1 MKKHQWAYER
11 FGWTDLTPES
21 KKIFE
26 STELDL
32 MPIMREFKIL
42 AEADMSNDQIIGL
55 FKGAEDISR
64 EKGHRTMFGKAAKL
78 PVDAAKKVN
87 SFLDKWVVNTLKN
100 SKTLENWEP
109 KYKEL
114 KKKYREKF
122 GNNKSGQK
130 ILAMVDALGG
140 IMESRPIVQSAVIA
154 LMTTLLVGGGGLGLL
169 GTVGVV
175 TILTGATEAIKG
187 SDLGTIAGKAVKAG
201 VLGLISGA
209 VFQALS
215 TWFSHLRIDSI
226 SVGPEQAG
234 IEKISFSGQQTV
246 HSVLG
251 DRLNSFRISDAMV
264 TPTEAGAIRDAVLRV
279 ATGDPTAYNTLLG
292 IARKISSPEHAE
304 MLKNIVGEALAKTI
318 NNDGFL
324 KSIKTIGSIVMGA
337 AAGSAAGTG
346 NIDRKEPTTETIK
359 LDLPIMEGLWAD
371 LTLEFGAG
379 KLMKAWN
386 QAGRPTDSVEIA
398 QMLARL
404 GMDDD
409 DMRDAFKRA
418 GLSDE
423 DVESTMTALAS
434 GEDDEIDLPFITGDG
449 DIDREAKKILKT
461 KGEEDLKKFYQ
472 EKLAALKAQIA
483 NSEKP
488 ADGQPAGGTSDHE
501 ELIKSM
507 RELVSKKDASG
518 IASLINGATDINEKT
533 KRRLLGFVTQ
543 AQIPDE
549 DKKKI
554 ADLINTKA
562 TVAEMEL
569 FEEISNMLRAL
580 KMSWKDLGYK
590 YVIKEHRTNTVIL
603 V

>member
-1 MKKHQWAYER
+1 MMKKHQWAYER
-11 FGWTDLTPES
+11 LGWTDLTPES

-32 MPIMREFKIL
+32 MPILREFRVL
-42 AEADMSNDQIIGL
+42 AEAEMTNAQITGL

-109 KYKEL
+109 KYKDL
-114 KKKYREKF
+114 KQKYREKF
-122 GNNKSGQK
+122 GKNKAGQK

-140 IMESRPIVQSAVIA
+140 IMESRPIVQAAVIA
-154 LMTTLLVGGGGLGLL
+154 LMTTLLVGSGGLGLL

-215 TWFSHLRIDSI
+215 SWFSHLRIDSI

-234 IEKISFSGQQTV
+234 IEKISFSGRETV
-246 HSVLG
+246 HSILG
-251 DRLNSFRISDAMV
+251 DRINSFRISDAMV

-279 ATGDPTAYNTLLG
+279 ATGDPTAYNTLLD
-292 IARKISSPEHAE
+292 IARKISSPEHAD
-304 MLKNIVGEALAKTI
+304 MLKNLVGETLAKTVS
-318 NNDGFL
+318 NDGFL
-324 KSIKTIGSIVMGA
+324 KSIQTIGSIVKGAAAAGA
-337 AAGSAAGTG
+337 AAGAG
-346 NIDRKEPTTETIK
+346 NIDRKEPTAESTK
-359 LDLPIMEGLWAD
+359 LSLPIMEGLWAD

-398 QMLARL
+398 QMLARM

-418 GLSDE
+418 GLD
-423 DVESTMTALAS
+423 DTDIESTMVAVAS
-434 GEDDEIDLPFITGDG
+434 GEDDDIDLPFITGDG
-449 DIDREAKKILKT
+449 DIDREAKRILKT
-461 KGEEDLKKFYQ
+461 KGEDELKKFYQ
-472 EKLAALKAQIA
+472 EKLAALKAQVA
-483 NSEKP
+483 SEEKP
-488 ADGQPAGGTSDHE
+488 TGDATSTDDT
-501 ELIKSM
+501 ITKM
-507 RELVSKKDASG
+507 RELSKEKNVDG
-518 IASLINGATDINEKT
+518 MKSLIGNLASMDAATK
-533 KRRLLGFVTQ
+533 KRLLGFVTQ
-543 AQIPDE
+543 AEITDDE
-549 DKKKI
+549 KKAI
-554 ADLINTKA
+554 ADLINKA
-562 TVAEMEL
+562 TVAEMSL
-569 FEEISNMLRAL
+569 FEEISNVLRASN
-580 KMSWKDLGYK
+580 MSWKDLGYR
-590 YVIKEHRTNTVIL
+590 YVIKERRSNSVIL

>member
-1 MKKHQWAYER
+1 MMKKHQWAYER
-11 FGWTDLTPES
+11 LGWTDLTPES

-32 MPIMREFKIL
+32 MPILREFRVL
-42 AEADMSNDQIIGL
+42 DEAEMTNAQITGL

-109 KYKEL
+109 KYKDL
-114 KKKYREKF
+114 KQKYREKF
-122 GNNKSGQK
+122 GKNKAGQK

-140 IMESRPIVQSAVIA
+140 IMESRPIVQAAVIA
-154 LMTTLLVGGGGLGLL
+154 LMTTLLVGSGGLGLL

-215 TWFSHLRIDSI
+215 SWFSHLRIDSI

-234 IEKISFSGQQTV
+234 IEKISFSGRETV
-246 HSVLG
+246 HSILG
-251 DRLNSFRISDAMV
+251 DRINSFRISDAMV

-279 ATGDPTAYNTLLG
+279 ATGDPTAYNTLLD
-292 IARKISSPEHAE
+292 IARKISSPEHAD
-304 MLKNIVGEALAKTI
+304 MLKNLVGETLAKTVS
-318 NNDGFL
+318 NDGFL
-324 KSIKTIGSIVMGA
+324 KSIQTIGSIVKGA
-337 AAGSAAGTG
+337 AAGAAAGAG
-346 NIDRKEPTTETIK
+346 NIDRKEPTAESTK
-359 LDLPIMEGLWAD
+359 LSLPIMEGLWAD

-398 QMLARL
+398 QMLARM

-418 GLSDE
+418 GLD
-423 DVESTMTALAS
+423 DTDIESTMVAVAS
-434 GEDDEIDLPFITGDG
+434 GEDDDIDLPFITGDG
-449 DIDREAKKILKT
+449 DIDREAKRILKT
-461 KGEEDLKKFYQ
+461 KGEDELKKFYQ
-472 EKLAALKAQIA
+472 EKLAALKAQVA
-483 NSEKP
+483 SEEKP
-488 ADGQPAGGTSDHE
+488 TGDATSTDDT
-501 ELIKSM
+501 ITKM
-507 RELVSKKDASG
+507 RELSKEKNVDG
-518 IASLINGATDINEKT
+518 MKSLIGNLASMDAATK
-533 KRRLLGFVTQ
+533 KRLLGFVTQ
-543 AQIPDE
+543 AEITDDE
-549 DKKKI
+549 KKAI
-554 ADLINTKA
+554 ADLINKA
-562 TVAEMEL
+562 TVAEMSL
-569 FEEISNMLRAL
+569 FEEISNVLRASN
-580 KMSWKDLGYK
+580 MSWKDLGYR
-590 YVIKEHRTNTVIL
+590 YVIKERRSNSVIL